1 MTLPHTEEARRGICI
16 DTNNTNQD
24 DGQMPHANPERRD
37 NRFIAL
43 QDEAEEDIDDE
54 KEDEEEEEEEEEKE
68 EEKRKRNIISKKKYV
83 EGEED

>member
-37 NRFIAL
+37 NRFIEL
-43 QDEAEEDIDDE
+43 QDEAEEDIGDE
-54 KEDEEEEEEEEEKE
+54 KEDEEEEEKE
-68 EEKRKRNIISKKKYV
+68 EDKRNIISKKKYV
-83 EGEED
+83 EGE

>member
-1 MTLPHTEEARRGICI
+1 LMTLPHTDTTARRGVCI

-54 KEDEEEEEEEEEKE
+54 KEEEKE
-68 EEKRKRNIISKKKYV
+68 EEKRNITKRKRNITSKKKYV
-83 EGEED
+83 EGEVD

>member
-1 MTLPHTEEARRGICI
+1 MTLPHTDTTARRGICI

-54 KEDEEEEEEEEEKE
+54 KEDEEEEEEQEK
-68 EEKRKRNIISKKKYV
+68 KRKRNITSKKKYV